1 MIECKSILKLPVMR
15 SQLEIP
21 GKIVSGA
28 KQGAFFTQ
36 LGWVQEQCLEKLG
49 FAPWPGTLNL
59 EILMDHVAL
68 IEELKVKKGLELVS
82 PDANFCSGHVFPVS
96 IEGVPAAVVL
106 PAEDVRVHEKNIIE
120 IIAPQFLKET
130 LGVKD
135 GDQVTLEIKSP

>member
-15 SQLEIP
+15 NQLEIP
-21 GKIVSGA
+21 GKIVSGT
-28 KQGAFFTQ
+28 KQGAGFTQ

-59 EILMDHVAL
+59 EISMDRVAL
-68 IEELKVKKGLELVS
+68 IEELKVKRGLELVS

-96 IEGVPAAVVL
+96 IKGVPAAVVL

-120 IIAPQFLKET
+120 IIAPQFLKDS
-130 LGVKD
+130 LSVKD
-135 GDQVTLEIKSP
+135 GDQVTVTIE

>member
-1 MIECKSILKLPVMR
+1 MR
-15 SQLEIP
+15 NQLEIP

-28 KQGAFFTQ
+28 KQGAFFIQ

-49 FAPWPGTLNL
+49 FEPWPGTLNL
-59 EILMDHVAL
+59 EISMNRVAL
-68 IEELKVKKGLELVS
+68 IDELKVKRGLELVS

>member
-15 SQLEIP
+15 NQLEIP

-28 KQGAFFTQ
+28 KQGAFFIQ

-59 EILMDHVAL
+59 EISMNRVAL
-68 IEELKVKKGLELVS
+68 IDELKVKRGLELVS

>member
-15 SQLEIP
+15 NQLEIP

-28 KQGAFFTQ
+28 KQGAFFIQ

-49 FAPWPGTLNL
+49 FEPWPGTLNL
-59 EILMDHVAL
+59 EISMNRVAL
-68 IEELKVKKGLELVS
+68 IDELKVKRGLELVS

>member
-15 SQLEIP
+15 NQLEIP
-21 GKIVSGA
+21 GKIVSGT
-28 KQGAFFTQ
+28 KQGAFFIQ

-49 FAPWPGTLNL
+49 FEPWPGTLNL
-59 EILMDHVAL
+59 EISMNRVAL
-68 IEELKVKKGLELVS
+68 IDELKVKRGLELVS